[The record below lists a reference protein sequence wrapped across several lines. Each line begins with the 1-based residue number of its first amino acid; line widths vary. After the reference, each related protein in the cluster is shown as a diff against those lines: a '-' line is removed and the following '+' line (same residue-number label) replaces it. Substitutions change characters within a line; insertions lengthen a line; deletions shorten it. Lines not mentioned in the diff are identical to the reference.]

1 MATTCSVILILE
13 SFDVYFGKESVF
25 LERGSSVLVDS
36 SSRDFFLTYPE
47 RVIVAD
53 FGAEFISRYL
63 KANNLRD
70 ISDCRE
76 YPSYL
81 KINFA
86 DFSLIKGLISWA
98 NHCAEYIEIFDESI
112 AFTCLSAFSSEKQF
126 GVFLFECLK
135 STGAKVK
142 TIIHTDLSAPWRLKD
157 ISSRLYLSESLLKRK
172 LKEEGVSFSKIILDE
187 RMQMAEYLLST
198 RCYPISKV
206 AKVCGYASVSY
217 FTYVFRRYFG
227 VSPSHNTLR
236 GVQKVKFLLTRESDH
251 CSCPLISRQGVYLK
265 LTLPA
270 DVDILAESDNPTH
283 CADGFHCNVRS
294 PLQDYAMP
302 FLHSV
307 SA

>member
-1 MATTCSVILILE
+1 M
-13 SFDVYFGKESVF
+13 F
-25 LERGSSVLVDS
+25 
-36 SSRDFFLTYPE
+36 
-47 RVIVAD
+47 
-53 FGAEFISRYL
+53 
-63 KANNLRD
+63 
-70 ISDCRE
+70 
-76 YPSYL
+76 
-81 KINFA
+81 
-86 DFSLIKGLISWA
+86 
-98 NHCAEYIEIFDESI
+98 
-112 AFTCLSAFSSEKQF
+112 EKHR
-126 GVFLFECLK
+126 
-135 STGAKVK
+135 AKVK

-157 ISSRLYLSESLLKRK
+157 ISSRLYLSESLLKMK

-206 AKVCGYASVSY
+206 ARSVVMPVSHTLLMY
-217 FTYVFRRYFG
+217 LDVILVFLQ
-227 VSPSHNTLR
+227 VNTLR

-270 DVDILAESDNPTH
+270 DVDILAESDNPAH

>member
-76 YPSYL
+76 YLSYL

-86 DFSLIKGLISWA
+86 DCSLIKGLISWA

-126 GVFLFECLK
+126 GVFLFGCLK
-135 STGAKVK
+135 STGLKLKRLFIRIYLHHGVLRIYHQDYISAKV
-142 TIIHTDLSAPWRLKD
+142 
-157 ISSRLYLSESLLKRK
+157 Y
-172 LKEEGVSFSKIILDE
+172 
-187 RMQMAEYLLST
+187 
-198 RCYPISKV
+198 
-206 AKVCGYASVSY
+206 
-217 FTYVFRRYFG
+217 
-227 VSPSHNTLR
+227 
-236 GVQKVKFLLTRESDH
+236 
-251 CSCPLISRQGVYLK
+251 
-265 LTLPA
+265 
-270 DVDILAESDNPTH
+270 
-283 CADGFHCNVRS
+283 
-294 PLQDYAMP
+294 
-302 FLHSV
+302 
-307 SA
+307 

>member
-206 AKVCGYASVSY
+206 AKVSGYASVSY

-227 VSPSHNTLR
+227 VSPS
-236 GVQKVKFLLTRESDH
+236 QYSQSSSESKILTHQESDH

>member
-1 MATTCSVILILE
+1 MSYLLAVNKFFLRNCFLSIICNCNGIYNPLLYCYGIFYHTLFFMWFFILKFGKVNFICIYFILVSVILILE

-157 ISSRLYLSESLLKRK
+157 ISSRLYLSEGLLKRK

-227 VSPSHNTLR
+227 VSPSQYSQR
-236 GVQKVKFLLTRESDH
+236 SSESKILTH
-251 CSCPLISRQGVYLK
+251 QG
-265 LTLPA
+265 
-270 DVDILAESDNPTH
+270 I
-283 CADGFHCNVRS
+283 
-294 PLQDYAMP
+294 
-302 FLHSV
+302 
-307 SA
+307 

>member
-13 SFDVYFGKESVF
+13 SFDVYFGKERVF
-25 LERGSSVLVDS
+25 LDRGLSVLVDS
-36 SSRDFFLTYPE
+36 SYRDFFLTYPE

-112 AFTCLSAFSSEKQF
+112 AFTCLSTFSSEKQF
-126 GVFLFECLK
+126 GVFLFGCLK

-227 VSPSHNTLR
+227 VSPSQYSQR
-236 GVQKVKFLLTRESDH
+236 SSESKILTH
-251 CSCPLISRQGVYLK
+251 QG
-265 LTLPA
+265 
-270 DVDILAESDNPTH
+270 I
-283 CADGFHCNVRS
+283 
-294 PLQDYAMP
+294 
-302 FLHSV
+302 
-307 SA
+307 

>member
-13 SFDVYFGKESVF
+13 SFDVYFGKRVCFWREVH
-25 LERGSSVLVDS
+25 LYLLTLAL
-36 SSRDFFLTYPE
+36 DFFLTYPE
-47 RVIVAD
+47 RVIVVD

-126 GVFLFECLK
+126 GVFLFGCLK

-172 LKEEGVSFSKIILDE
+172 LKEEGVSF
-187 RMQMAEYLLST
+187 R
-198 RCYPISKV
+198 
-206 AKVCGYASVSY
+206 
-217 FTYVFRRYFG
+217 
-227 VSPSHNTLR
+227 
-236 GVQKVKFLLTRESDH
+236 
-251 CSCPLISRQGVYLK
+251 
-265 LTLPA
+265 
-270 DVDILAESDNPTH
+270 
-283 CADGFHCNVRS
+283 
-294 PLQDYAMP
+294 
-302 FLHSV
+302 
-307 SA
+307 

>member
-25 LERGSSVLVDS
+25 LDRGLSVLVDS
-36 SSRDFFLTYPE
+36 SYRDFFLTYPE

-63 KANNLRD
+63 KANNLRG

-126 GVFLFECLK
+126 GVFLFGCLK

-142 TIIHTDLSAPWRLKD
+142 TIIHTDLSAPWHLKD

-172 LKEEGVSFSKIILDE
+172 LKEEGVSFSKILLDE

-227 VSPSHNTLR
+227 VSPSQYSQR
-236 GVQKVKFLLTRESDH
+236 SSESKILTH
-251 CSCPLISRQGVYLK
+251 QG
-265 LTLPA
+265 
-270 DVDILAESDNPTH
+270 I
-283 CADGFHCNVRS
+283 
-294 PLQDYAMP
+294 
-302 FLHSV
+302 
-307 SA
+307 